1 MVMREEASAGRH
13 PDTHKRADSESA
25 YRCRNPEGPFCAQNH
40 DNFYIKVFFN
50 VFYQCFFINVFSS
63 MIFTSMIFTSM
74 FEDGGHSHSYA

>member
-1 MVMREEASAGRH
+1 MREEASAGRH
-13 PDTHKRADSESA
+13 ADTHKRADSESA
-25 YRCRNPEGPFCAQNH
+25 DRCRNPEGLFFAQNH

-50 VFYQCFFINVFSS
+50 VFHQCFLS